1 MTNADTFKL
10 AILDTISF
18 YFNSQPW
25 IMCAIFH
32 LYHLKTEGGVLET
45 PFNQTTTSI
54 VLLQIFLI
62 DNSLYKI

>member
-10 AILDTISF
+10 AILYTIYF

-25 IMCAIFH
+25 IMCAIFY

-45 PFNQTTTSI
+45 PFNQTTTHPTI
-54 VLLQIFLI
+54 ECLI
-62 DNSLYKI
+62 TEELVSS